1 MEQHQNVLTHYW
13 WRAECVPFVMALASH
28 GFLMTCLALQIW
40 FQSYASKANLFFYFM
55 LMQNYF
61 SCFFPLPIV
70 ISSLRWG
77 LEASRKTVVS
87 PIKSLA
93 FLFCFAKLIQLFLE
107 MPHQVATVLLLF
119 TLSGPVKAST
129 YLVSKVLPYELVGS
143 AATLWLKHPKL
154 TICHISLKANHRC
167 CCWLG
172 CFIGKANNEMNNSI
186 PF

>member
-87 PIKSLA
+87 PIKSLR
-93 FLFCFAKLIQLFLE
+93 FFVLFCQTYTAVPWNASPGGYCFTAIHIIWPCKSVNLSGKQSSSLWVSRFSCNSVVKTSKTNYLSHFLKSKPS
-107 MPHQVATVLLLF
+107 MLLL
-119 TLSGPVKAST
+119 TW
-129 YLVSKVLPYELVGS
+129 VLYWQS
-143 AATLWLKHPKL
+143 QQW
-154 TICHISLKANHRC
+154 
-167 CCWLG
+167 
-172 CFIGKANNEMNNSI
+172 NE
-186 PF
+186 